1 MQTIVIFSGAG
12 LSACS
17 GLPTFRGSGGLW
29 ENHKFEDLAEHTAW
43 FRNRELVLR
52 FYAMRFNLYCD
63 ASPHAGHDAI
73 AKLQEHF
80 RVFNITQNIDDLLER
95 SGSQEVI
102 HLHGSINRKKC
113 EWHQD
118 INPEENN
125 RFRCDYKTVA
135 ETAVEMGD
143 MCPKCGGQM
152 RPDVVWFGEAVRQ
165 SDTELDLLHR
175 TRRKLADENGIF
187 VCVGTSARVYPAAG
201 FINFFEGA
209 SRKIL
214 IDPDPPALADFHCLR
229 GTASEKLPELAD
241 RLIEEFGT

>member
-1 MQTIVIFSGAG
+1 M
-12 LSACS
+12 
-17 GLPTFRGSGGLW
+17 
-29 ENHKFEDLAEHTAW
+29 
-43 FRNRELVLR
+43 
-52 FYAMRFNLYCD
+52 
-63 ASPHAGHDAI
+63 
-73 AKLQEHF
+73 
-80 RVFNITQNIDDLLER
+80 
-95 SGSQEVI
+95 
-102 HLHGSINRKKC
+102 
-113 EWHQD
+113 
-118 INPEENN
+118 
-125 RFRCDYKTVA
+125 
-135 ETAVEMGD
+135 
-143 MCPKCGGQM
+143 
-152 RPDVVWFGEAVRQ
+152 WFGEAVRQ